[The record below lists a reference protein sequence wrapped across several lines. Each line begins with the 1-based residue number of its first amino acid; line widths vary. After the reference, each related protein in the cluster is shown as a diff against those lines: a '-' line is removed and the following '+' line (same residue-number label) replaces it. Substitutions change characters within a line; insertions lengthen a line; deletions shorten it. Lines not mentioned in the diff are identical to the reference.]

1 MLKNKWRKT
10 TFYIWLISIPCALAG
25 GFLRE
30 YSASFTVLLV
40 AGLIGSIVDTKTC
53 DKMRGETSHKKEKND
68 KS

>member
-1 MLKNKWRKT
+1 MFKNKWMKT

-40 AGLIGSIVDTKTC
+40 AGLIGSIVGLVILKELG
-53 DKMRGETSHKKEKND
+53 GEVK
-68 KS
+68 

>member
-1 MLKNKWRKT
+1 MFKNKWMKT

-40 AGLIGSIVDTKTC
+40 AGLIGSIVGLVILKVLG
-53 DKMRGETSHKKEKND
+53 GEVK
-68 KS
+68 

>member
-40 AGLIGSIVDTKTC
+40 AGLIGSIVGLVILKVLG
-53 DKMRGETSHKKEKND
+53 GEVK
-68 KS
+68 